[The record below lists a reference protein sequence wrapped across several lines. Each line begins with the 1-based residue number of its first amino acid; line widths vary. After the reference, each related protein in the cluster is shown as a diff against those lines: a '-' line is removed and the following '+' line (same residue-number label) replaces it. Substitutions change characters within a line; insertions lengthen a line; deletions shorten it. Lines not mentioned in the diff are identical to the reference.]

1 MWEANNPSVN
11 CFLITTSIQNK
22 CSWLGTHSLQIVGW
36 FSKSRCITL
45 VLHLDILPPFQIIGR
60 LTFWLKFDHLS
71 YSKFC
76 AKYYFF
82 CCGLLYQ
89 YKFFKSDLNLTMFV
103 QIFWIRQ
110 VVKLDVTKVKW
121 SIIRNGGSNNEMCY
135 STKTNKFSP
144 TKQGLFCWR
153 KATMP

>member
-36 FSKSRCITL
+36 FNKSRCITL

-60 LTFWLKFDHLS
+60 LTFWLKFDHSS

-89 YKFFKSDLNLTMFV
+89 YNIFKNDLNLATFAQRRV
-103 QIFWIRQ
+103 I
-110 VVKLDVTKVKW
+110 KLRVEKVKQ
-121 SIIRNGGSNNEMCY
+121 
-135 STKTNKFSP
+135 KLKFE
-144 TKQGLFCWR
+144 TEV
-153 KATMP
+153 AVVI